1 MIDLRTT
8 ESKPLFLRGPSAAVR
23 CVLLVILSIAFMML
37 DFRAGHLNALRSSLS
52 LVMHPVRMVVD
63 LPFQT
68 TNWISESFKQRRQ
81 LLADNQRLRTEKLE
95 ISARLQRFDAL
106 QAENRRLRALME
118 SSGRVA
124 DRVLVAEIMAVDLD
138 PLRHRIVINKGS
150 VHGAYRGQPLL
161 DADGIVGQITHNSL
175 VSSEAVLISD
185 ASHAV
190 PVEVNRNGLRTIAV
204 GTGDPGSLSL
214 PFLPNNADIVVGD
227 LLISS
232 GLGGNFPPGYP
243 VGSVSEVSRT
253 PSTPF
258 ATVLA
263 RPAAALNRNRE
274 VLLVWSI
281 TDTALSEAEP
291 EIDLDNAESADD
303 DSAVNDN
310 GTGSAP
316 GQDGEESGR

>member
-1 MIDLRTT
+1 
-8 ESKPLFLRGPSAAVR
+8 
-23 CVLLVILSIAFMML
+23 MML

-52 LVMHPVRMVVD
+52 LMLHPIRIAVD
-63 LPFQT
+63 LPAEAI
-68 TNWISESFKQRRQ
+68 NWLGESLKQRSQ
-81 LLADNQRLRTEKLE
+81 LLTENRQLRTEKLE
-95 ISARLQRFDAL
+95 ISARLQRFDSL

-118 SSGRVA
+118 SSGKIA
-124 DRVLVAEIMAVDLD
+124 NRVLVSEIMAVDLD
-138 PLRHRIVINKGS
+138 PLRHLIVINKGTI
-150 VHGAYRGQPLL
+150 HGAYRGQPLL
-161 DADGIVGQITHNSL
+161 DADGIIGQITHTSL

-243 VGSVSEVSRT
+243 VGTVTLVERN

-258 ATVLA
+258 ATVGA
-263 RPAAALNRNRE
+263 QPAAALNRNRE
-274 VLLVWSI
+274 VLLVWST
-281 TDTALSEAEP
+281 TDSVLPEA
-291 EIDLDNAESADD
+291 NS
-303 DSAVNDN
+303 
-310 GTGSAP
+310 
-316 GQDGEESGR
+316 DGAKTDEE